1 MTDPTIV
8 GIVCLVGGVLIG
20 YVVAAHNS
28 KANKEQVANLEGKL
42 SEIADQVKHKVEP
55 TVVVAPVATVS
66 DPVVV
71 AEPAKAVDTE
81 VK

>member
-1 MTDPTIV
+1 MTDATIV
-8 GIVCLVGGVLIG
+8 GIVCLVGGGLIG

-55 TVVVAPVATVS
+55 TVVVAPVA
-66 DPVVV
+66 PAAV
-71 AEPAKAVDTE
+71 ADPAKPVDTE

>member
-8 GIVCLVGGVLIG
+8 GIVCLVGGGLIG

-42 SEIADQVKHKVEP
+42 SEIADQVKNKVEP
-55 TVVVAPVATVS
+55 TVVVAPVASPTSPVTVA
-66 DPVVV
+66 DP
-71 AEPAKAVDTE
+71 AQHIDTE